1 MDYSEQDLNVI
12 LPGLARLLQR
22 RRRQARL
29 NLPAAAALV
38 GISVA
43 ALCSLEEGFAP
54 WPGARRIRE
63 ILRAV
68 GCDEPADAF
77 ERPAL
82 MPLHAPTADAAD
94 AWLRARG

>member
-1 MDYSEQDLNVI
+1 MDYPAQDLNVI

-29 NLPAAAALV
+29 NLPAVAAPL

-54 WPGARRIRE
+54 WPGAVRIRD
-63 ILRAV
+63 ILRLLR
-68 GCDEPADAF
+68 CDGPGDAF
-77 ERPAL
+77 ERPNI
-82 MPLHAPTADAAD
+82 MPLHTPTADAA
-94 AWLRARG
+94 AEWLRPKR